1 MNKLSEA
8 TAEEVSRVFEET
20 IRDVSD
26 GDAFERAAHATAR
39 RLREAW
45 PASIA
50 LARVFVTVPL
60 DALPPSNRR
69 AVEALAHARGIYA
82 DLTPETWVISL
93 AGTAGDLPAW
103 NDRAR
108 SVAHV
113 GIPMVSSSFL
123 DDIPMMSGLLASL
136 GGDLSWVDAADSAH
150 VVSHLGTI
158 ANIFYVRDA
167 KTETDVRRR
176 KVISA
181 VDFVAKHRITTVF
194 GIGGAFASGQLL
206 VLLVFCHE
214 QVPLSVVES
223 MRGPF
228 LRLKAA
234 TARTLRRVFME
245 GADTESRRLSS
256 LAPRTDSIA
265 PRRLSTQDVGSLRRE
280 LEALNSAYLGLES
293 QLDERTSSLKLIL
306 DSTGD
311 GLILIDFDGTIH
323 DDTTAS
329 VIEWFGFPSRGQR
342 VWDYLF
348 GEGTPAAQEFML
360 GFEQLIDDVLPFEL
374 TADQMARRFTRGDAT
389 YEMSLRQ
396 VFQKG
401 RFARVL
407 LVVRDVTERLAA
419 EIAEAHARELNA
431 IVRNA
436 VRDRR
441 DFERFVDETSRLIA
455 GLGGACTFEER
466 RRGLHTLKGNAAVY
480 GFHTFASA
488 VHRIEGEFAAWRR
501 STLDAAQLA
510 ELEDAWMQALDL
522 ISDLIRSDDPRRVE
536 ITATEHEDF
545 VDRLINGTDRRTL
558 ARTVRS
564 WRDEPNASVLR
575 RLAAQA
581 ERLAAQLGKHVEVR
595 VEDDGRRL
603 PFEPLRAFWW
613 SLVHAI
619 RNALDH
625 GVEASADRVAAGK
638 SPTARLTLR
647 CAVDGETLRVSI
659 EDDGGG
665 IDWRRVRAR
674 AVSLGLPAET
684 RAHLV
689 EALFADGLTT
699 REEATEISGRGV
711 GLSAVRE
718 ACRALSGD
726 VEIESIS
733 GWGTA
738 VRARVS
744 LSTIHRP
751 SIIPAR
757 LTMH

>member
-1 MNKLSEA
+1 MSKLSEA
-8 TAEEVSRVFEET
+8 TAEEISRVFEEA
-20 IRDVSD
+20 IRGVSD
-26 GDAFERAAHATAR
+26 GDAFERAAHATVR
-39 RLREAW
+39 RIRDAW

-50 LARVFVTVPL
+50 LARIFVTVPMN
-60 DALPPSNRR
+60 ALPPSNRR
-69 AVEALAHARGIYA
+69 AVEAFADARGVSA
-82 DLTPETWVISL
+82 ELTHDTPVISL
-93 AGTAGDLPAW
+93 VGTAGDLPEW

-113 GIPMVSSSFL
+113 GIPMTSPSFL
-123 DDIPMMSGLLASL
+123 EEIPMMAGLLASL
-136 GGDLSWVDAADSAH
+136 GGDLSWVDAVDSPN

-158 ANIFYVRDA
+158 ANIFYVHDA
-167 KTETDVRRR
+167 KTETDARRR
-176 KVISA
+176 RIISA
-181 VDFVAKHRITTVF
+181 VDFVAKHRIATVF

-214 QVPLSVVES
+214 PVPLGVVEE
-223 MRGPF
+223 MRAPF

-234 TARTLRRVFME
+234 TARTLRRVFLE
-245 GADTESRRLSS
+245 GADTESRNLYSI
-256 LAPRTDSIA
+256 APRADSIA
-265 PRRLSTQDVGSLRRE
+265 PRRLSSQDVASLRRE
-280 LEALNSAYLGLES
+280 LEAMNTAYLTLES
-293 QLDERTSSLKLIL
+293 QLDERTSALKLIL

-323 DDTTAS
+323 EDTTAS

-348 GEGTPAAQEFML
+348 GEDTPAAQEFML
-360 GFEQLIDDVLPFEL
+360 GFEQLVDDVLPFEL

-419 EIAEAHARELNA
+419 ELAEAHARELHA

-455 GLGGACTFEER
+455 GLGGESSFEER
-466 RRGLHTLKGNAAVY
+466 RRALHTLKGNAAVY

-488 VHRIEGEFAAWRR
+488 VHRIEGEFAASRR
-501 STLDAAQLA
+501 STLGAALLA

-522 ISDLIRSDDPRRVE
+522 ISDLIRADDPRRIE
-536 ITATEHEDF
+536 ITTAEHEDF
-545 VDRLINGTDRRTL
+545 VDRIVNGTDRRTL
-558 ARTVRS
+558 ARTARS
-564 WRDEPNASVLR
+564 WRDEPNAWVLR
-575 RLAAQA
+575 RLAVQA
-581 ERLAAQLGKHVEVR
+581 ERLAAQIGKHVEVR

-625 GVEASADRVAAGK
+625 GVEPGADRIAAGK

-665 IDWRRVRAR
+665 IDWRRVRGR
-674 AVSLGLPAET
+674 ADALGLPSET

-699 REEATEISGRGV
+699 RDEATELSGRGV

-718 ACRALSGD
+718 ACRSLGGD

-733 GWGTA
+733 GWGTS
-738 VRARVS
+738 VRAFVS
-744 LSTIHRP
+744 LASVRRP
-751 SIIPAR
+751 SLIPSR
-757 LTMH
+757 ITMH